1 MDAQAA
7 ARLGDEIA
15 HGFGVAAMVAG
26 AVAGALIGAAV
37 VAATAATGGLAAVIL
52 AGSIAA
58 GGLSMFQIVKG
69 LTTIFE
75 LPEPTTGV
83 LIRGSFNVYVNSRN
97 AMRAGDDVSATC
109 SGLPLNHP
117 LWPFPVLI
125 AEGSATVYINGKPAA
140 RLQSKMVC
148 GAHIKTG
155 SQDTFI
161 GGPTERVAF
170 VLDLEEWLHTGL
182 EALGLAALAGGL
194 LLAAMAGVAALAGFV
209 AIGGL
214 MMGGMALLGD
224 LGDRLGPGYRDLFQG
239 VAGMA
244 LLGFGPKL
252 AGRRPAAVT
261 SETAQRRAYLNNKFG
276 RSGNLDHDINY
287 RGNRET
293 AVKFF
298 KSKDID
304 PADAES
310 YMNGLDFNHPVR
322 VETLAPG
329 KNLWQYQS
337 PGAPQGNWYTLSPR
351 VQPTELGINPMGT
364 NRAAN
369 TIEPKVLNSYRT
381 TQKVEVLRSTAAPT
395 DDFWSVKGQSYP
407 AKGGAQ
413 QLFSNE
419 KGSFGL
425 LPREDHDTHRI
436 HRPRSGAGR
445 RPAGP
450 LSGIRGPAVRGKAI
464 AVHQVRPARPQP
476 GSFRTAPVDPRQHRR
491 EGIRRNRPGTLQ
503 GPQGRLLRRYTHWPR
518 PESRSALSATPSVL
532 SDRRFCLARTCANRQ
547 GSRGVLPKGGQPG
560 CRRLSPSPA
569 AETSPVPGRRWC
581 PARPCP
587 WRRPRWRRRN

>member
-194 LLAAMAGVAALAGFV
+194 LLAAMAGVAA
-209 AIGGL
+209 
-214 MMGGMALLGD
+214 
-224 LGDRLGPGYRDLFQG
+224 
-239 VAGMA
+239 
-244 LLGFGPKL
+244 
-252 AGRRPAAVT
+252 
-261 SETAQRRAYLNNKFG
+261 QRRAYLNNKFG

-425 LPREDHDTHRI
+425 LPRE
-436 HRPRSGAGR
+436 
-445 RPAGP
+445 
-450 LSGIRGPAVRGKAI
+450 
-464 AVHQVRPARPQP
+464 
-476 GSFRTAPVDPRQHRR
+476 GS
-491 EGIRRNRPGTLQ
+491 
-503 GPQGRLLRRYTHWPR
+503 
-518 PESRSALSATPSVL
+518 
-532 SDRRFCLARTCANRQ
+532 
-547 GSRGVLPKGGQPG
+547 
-560 CRRLSPSPA
+560 
-569 AETSPVPGRRWC
+569 
-581 PARPCP
+581 
-587 WRRPRWRRRN
+587 

>member
-37 VAATAATGGLAAVIL
+37 VTATAATGGLAAVIL

-194 LLAAMAGVAALAGFV
+194 LLAAMAGVAALVGVV

-244 LLGFGPKL
+244 LLGFGPKMARLGRTSAAGEVRTPAYKRGRTEADILGLAKGKRPPPSEYLKKSYIDKHLKVFKEEGGSFLFTTDDIANPNYTSFNPNKFVMAKSDLNSVVAEYKRTGDVSVLESALGYDPGSL
-252 AGRRPAAVT
+252 AGK
-261 SETAQRRAYLNNKFG
+261 EIYMLNLEN
-276 RSGNLDHDINY
+276 
-287 RGNRET
+287 
-293 AVKFF
+293 
-298 KSKDID
+298 
-304 PADAES
+304 
-310 YMNGLDFNHPVR
+310 
-322 VETLAPG
+322 
-329 KNLWQYQS
+329 
-337 PGAPQGNWYTLSPR
+337 
-351 VQPTELGINPMGT
+351 
-364 NRAAN
+364 
-369 TIEPKVLNSYRT
+369 PKVLMPTGNEGGVNS
-381 TQKVEVLRSTAAPT
+381 L
-395 DDFWSVKGQSYP
+395 W
-407 AKGGAQ
+407 
-413 QLFSNE
+413 
-419 KGSFGL
+419 
-425 LPREDHDTHRI
+425 
-436 HRPRSGAGR
+436 
-445 RPAGP
+445 
-450 LSGIRGPAVRGKAI
+450 
-464 AVHQVRPARPQP
+464 
-476 GSFRTAPVDPRQHRR
+476 
-491 EGIRRNRPGTLQ
+491 RPGGL
-503 GPQGRLLRRYTHWPR
+503 THPGGMR
-518 PESRSALSATPSVL
+518 EAVL
-532 SDRRFCLARTCANRQ
+532 DNVAIPHGNDVNVLMSTHDIARIQ
-547 GSRGVLPKGGQPG
+547 
-560 CRRLSPSPA
+560 
-569 AETSPVPGRRWC
+569 
-581 PARPCP
+581 
-587 WRRPRWRRRN
+587 

>member
-194 LLAAMAGVAALAGFV
+194 LLAAMAGVAARVGVV

-224 LGDRLGPGYRDLFQG
+224 LGDRFGPGYRDLFQG

-244 LLGFGPKL
+244 LLGFGPKMARL
-252 AGRRPAAVT
+252 GNAPKGAPKTQVPKGFEKVYGKAPAAKAEIDAVADGLAAKHGGRVAKAPIKSRERAMQKINNDYKGDPT
-261 SETAQRRAYLNNKFG
+261 KIKDLARNTIIVEGDKVNTVAAELANRGAKVKVIDGNADPLGYSGVNSTMNTKAGIPGEIQVNSPEMIYAKESEDMARILLGNDTYDAVAAKAGVPGGQGHKYYEDWRVLDPKSPEAQAIAEKSRAYY
-276 RSGNLDHDINY
+276 D
-287 RGNRET
+287 
-293 AVKFF
+293 
-298 KSKDID
+298 
-304 PADAES
+304 
-310 YMNGLDFNHPVR
+310 
-322 VETLAPG
+322 
-329 KNLWQYQS
+329 
-337 PGAPQGNWYTLSPR
+337 
-351 VQPTELGINPMGT
+351 
-364 NRAAN
+364 
-369 TIEPKVLNSYRT
+369 
-381 TQKVEVLRSTAAPT
+381 
-395 DDFWSVKGQSYP
+395 
-407 AKGGAQ
+407 
-413 QLFSNE
+413 
-419 KGSFGL
+419 
-425 LPREDHDTHRI
+425 
-436 HRPRSGAGR
+436 
-445 RPAGP
+445 
-450 LSGIRGPAVRGKAI
+450 AVR
-464 AVHQVRPARPQP
+464 
-476 GSFRTAPVDPRQHRR
+476 
-491 EGIRRNRPGTLQ
+491 
-503 GPQGRLLRRYTHWPR
+503 
-518 PESRSALSATPSVL
+518 
-532 SDRRFCLARTCANRQ
+532 
-547 GSRGVLPKGGQPG
+547 KGNG
-560 CRRLSPSPA
+560 
-569 AETSPVPGRRWC
+569 
-581 PARPCP
+581 
-587 WRRPRWRRRN
+587 N